1 MELEFDPLDLD
12 DSLTIAR
19 LGGVLFDQYDEQ
31 DFLESANDDCY
42 ENLYPHIA

>member
-1 MELEFDPLDLD
+1 MEIEFDQLDLD

-31 DFLESANDDCY
+31 NVLEPANDDCY